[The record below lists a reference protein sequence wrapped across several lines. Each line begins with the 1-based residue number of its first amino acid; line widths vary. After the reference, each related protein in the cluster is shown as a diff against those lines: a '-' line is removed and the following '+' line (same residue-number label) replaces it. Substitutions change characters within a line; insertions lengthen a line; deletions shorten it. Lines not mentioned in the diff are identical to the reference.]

1 MNSYSLGISG
11 SWLLLII
18 LFITFLIYSIF
29 VYKKTIPSIS
39 SYRKSILIFLRT
51 LALTLLL
58 FVLFEPILNKIS
70 GSFVTPKIAILLDNS
85 MSAFLKDEKYDRANE
100 FQKVLKGLD
109 LESLSEDHK
118 NYWIFDE
125 NSKLINNFKFDS
137 LKRNGQLT
145 NISKAIRLSTQNIE
159 NDNIQ
164 SILMITDGQFN
175 AGNNPLY
182 DAEKIGKPFYIVG
195 IGDTS
200 QPKDIKID
208 NLISNEIAYL
218 DNQIP
223 ININISNFGF
233 ESQEVSLK
241 LLANGTEIGKQNIS
255 LKTNKQNYSLNFDY
269 IPITEGVIKITAEL
283 STLDGELS
291 TKNNIKSDYVK
302 VLKNKRKIAI
312 FSGEPSSDISF
323 LRSNLLKLKGLE
335 VKNYIQTSNS
345 EFLELPLEKDLNEV
359 EMLIFVGF
367 PSAQTPQNIL
377 QLAMNEIE
385 KGKPYLFIASNTLA
399 YERLKSF
406 SNYLPFEVISS
417 NQREFLV
424 QPNVQ
429 TENLSSS
436 LLKITGSENDIKNW
450 NNLPPIFKTET
461 FVKVKPD
468 AQIVMSSKVNN
479 VIIKEPLVISRDVNN
494 KKSIA
499 ILGYG
504 IFRWKLLGYASELAK
519 GNKDAIDLYS
529 TFFDNAFRWLSVEN
543 KSKQFIIKTTKSEYT
558 SNENIEFVAQ
568 VYDANYNSIDNAE
581 VKVEIKGSNEKR
593 EVTLNSIGNG
603 RYTVIVKGL
612 SSGDFTFNGVAS
624 QIGRKIGDDNGRFN
638 IGEINLEYQNVV
650 MNYQLLKNIA
660 DRTGGKFYFPNEVN
674 NFINDLS
681 KQKSFEQ
688 RPVTLK
694 EDIAIWN
701 LTLLLVIAIFAFS
714 MEWLIRKLSGLI

>member
-58 FVLFEPILNKIS
+58 FVLFEPILNKVS

-109 LESLSEDHK
+109 LESLIEGKK

-125 NSKLINNFKFDS
+125 DSKLIKNFKFDS

-175 AGNNPLY
+175 SGNNPLY

-208 NLISNEIAYL
+208 NLIFNEIAYL
-218 DNQIP
+218 ENQIP

-233 ESQEVSLK
+233 DGQEVSLK

-269 IPITEGVIKITAEL
+269 LSKTEGVLKITAEL
-283 STLDGELS
+283 STLEGELS
-291 TKNNIKSDYVK
+291 TKNNVKSDYVK
-302 VLKNKRKIAI
+302 ILKNKRKIAI

-323 LRSNLLKLKGLE
+323 LRTNLLKLKGLE
-335 VKNYIQTSNS
+335 VKNYIQTSTN

-406 SNYLPFEVISS
+406 TNYLPFEVISS

-436 LLKITGSENDIKNW
+436 LLKITGSENDIRNW

-519 GNKDAIDLYS
+519 GNRDAIDLYS

-543 KSKQFIIKTTKSEYT
+543 KSKQFLIKTTKSEYT

-612 SSGDFTFNGVAS
+612 SNGDFTFNGVAS

-650 MNYQLLKNIA
+650 MNYQLLKNIS